1 MFKPIFSRM
10 VWILA
15 IPLVVLS
22 FSFSRPD
29 QKKKP
34 KVLIYSKTNG
44 YHHAS
49 IPNGIK
55 AIEQLGAANG
65 FSVDATT
72 DSLQFT
78 DKNLKQYAAVIFLST
93 TANVLDATEQ
103 GAFERYIRSGKGF
116 VGVHAAADTEY
127 DWPWYNQLV
136 GAYFKSH
143 PAQQT
148 AKLEIKDNSFIATKH
163 LPATWERKDEWYNF
177 RDTMWDKV
185 HILITIDEKSYSGGA
200 NYGYHPMAW
209 YREFDGGRS
218 FYTALGH
225 TEESYTD
232 ENFLKHLLGGIE
244 YAIGK

>member
-1 MFKPIFSRM
+1 MNKKFSALVLVPIAL
-10 VWILA
+10 LA
-15 IPLVVLS
+15 VFISLS
-22 FSFSRPD
+22 FSND
-29 QKKKP
+29 GGKAEP

-44 YHHAS
+44 YHHNS
-49 IPNGIK
+49 IPDGIK
-55 AIEQLGAANG
+55 AIQQLGAANG

-78 DKNLKQYAAVIFLST
+78 DDNLKQYAAVIFLST
-93 TANVLDATEQ
+93 TSNVLDETEQ
-103 GAFERYIRSGKGF
+103 AAFERYIRSGKGF

-148 AKLEIKDNSFIATKH
+148 ARLEVKDNSFIATRH
-163 LPATWERKDEWYNF
+163 LPAVWERKDEWYNF
-177 RDTMWDKV
+177 KDTMWDKV
-185 HILITIDEKSYSGGA
+185 HVLITIDEKSYTGGA
-200 NYGYHPMAW
+200 NAGYHPVSW

-225 TEESYTD
+225 TEESYT
-232 ENFLKHLLGGIE
+232 EEAFLKHLLGGIQ